1 MSTKADVLRYIASA
15 PTAQQPHLRELH
27 GHLMEI
33 MPDAPIV
40 MPNGF
45 PVWLINDTW
54 TAGFATRAKGPM
66 LYVMAQDVLDRHE
79 PTLGRLRSGR
89 SCVEYKGS
97 KTLAFDDLR
106 ALAPTLYRE
115 ARKSIEGS

>member
-1 MSTKADVLRYIASA
+1 MSTTADVERYIESA
-15 PTAQQPHLRELH
+15 PAAQRPHLRELYE
-27 GHLMEI
+27 MI
-33 MPDAPIV
+33 MDVMPDAPIV

-54 TAGFATRAKGPM
+54 TAGFATRKKGPM
-66 LYVMAQDVLDRHE
+66 LYVMAQGVLDRHE
-79 PTLGRLRSGR
+79 STLGRLRSGR

-115 ARKSIEGS
+115 ARESIEGS